1 MRVNEPIT
9 DHEVEVPEGEP
20 LVSRTDRDGTIV
32 FANHVFVEMSG
43 FTEQELVGSPHNIV
57 RHPLM
62 PQEAFANLWATIK
75 AGRPWDGLVK
85 NRAKT
90 GNFYWVRANV
100 TPVIENGEVA
110 GYISIRSKPTRPQI
124 DSAERAYADIRAG
137 KAKGIA
143 LADGEVVPRG
153 ALASAAAVGAVGA
166 GTSAGR
172 DGRRARGG
180 RRGGLARF
188 QWNSRLERRAA
199 PCL

>member
-20 LVSRTDRDGTIV
+20 LVSRTDRGGIIV

-43 FTEQELVGSPHNIV
+43 FAEQELIGSPHNIV

-90 GNFYWVRANV
+90 GDFYWVRANV
-100 TPVIENGEVA
+100 TPVIESGEVT
-110 GYISIRSKPTRPQI
+110 GYISIRSKPTRAQI
-124 DSAERAYADIRAG
+124 AGAERAYADIRSG

-143 LADGEVVPRG
+143 LADGEVVRRI
-153 ALASAAAVGAVGA
+153 LAE
-166 GTSAGR
+166 
-172 DGRRARGG
+172 ART
-180 RRGGLARF
+180 
-188 QWNSRLERRAA
+188 
-199 PCL
+199 C